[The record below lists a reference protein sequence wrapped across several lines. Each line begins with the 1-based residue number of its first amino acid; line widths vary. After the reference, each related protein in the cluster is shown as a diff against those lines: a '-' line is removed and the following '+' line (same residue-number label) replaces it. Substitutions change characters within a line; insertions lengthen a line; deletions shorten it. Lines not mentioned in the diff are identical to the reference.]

1 MNSQSE
7 IYKTAWT
14 YRAYEF
20 WHMYNGVPKNVA
32 KKMVKDPYEQ
42 LEKHIEYLGDVN
54 EQEIY

>member
-1 MNSQSE
+1 MNSQIE

-14 YRAYEF
+14 YRSYEF

-54 EQEIY
+54 E